1 MKILIVDDE
10 PQVAEILAKSL
21 GREGHQATIATSGEQ
36 ALSLVGTYD
45 PDALFLDVS
54 MPGMNGLD
62 VLAEVRRLREG
73 AWLDQAA
80 LEIAGDPMCCDIS
93 SSSPRAMIAV
103 MRKHLKAEVDR

>member
-21 GREGHQATIATSGEQ
+21 GREGHQATIATSGEH

-62 VLAEVRRLREG
+62 VLAEVRRRRVPSSTAGNRDFQRVIRHRLR
-73 AWLDQAA
+73 
-80 LEIAGDPMCCDIS
+80 
-93 SSSPRAMIAV
+93 RH
-103 MRKHLKAEVDR
+103 RR